1 MELSSAAGPRLPP
14 SPAAAPAAPGLAPDQ
29 PLSEVFAEPANACAG
44 LLKRLVN
51 VKPHEYRRPERPDP
65 RCPGQ
70 DGVRRVGPESAAE
83 LRPRGRAAQRTE
95 PPESWKQAAL
105 HPEPCGA
112 RRARAPPCRLMRL
125 LAASCPELDP
135 VSLPVAIVSDKAR
148 LTAFNVPGE

>member
-29 PLSEVFAEPANACAG
+29 PLSEVFAEPANACVG

-51 VKPHEYRRPERPDP
+51 VKPHEYRRPERPAP

-70 DGVRRVGPESAAE
+70 DGARRVGLESAAE

-95 PPESWKQAAL
+95 APGILEAGRSSPGAL
-105 HPEPCGA
+105 RGQ
-112 RRARAPPCRLMRL
+112 
-125 LAASCPELDP
+125 
-135 VSLPVAIVSDKAR
+135 VSEGPTPAV
-148 LTAFNVPGE
+148 